1 MIESQVRAEYD
12 FDAQPGSGELSI
24 KANEILTVVRDGID
38 GGWMEGRNAKGQLG
52 LFPESYVS
60 RISPSPAPASAP
72 PSTAP
77 PPLPATVSNLPSYSV
92 PPGEGWDDYPMPSF
106 PPPQKVSPH
115 QQQSVPPPS
124 HASTRYDDDFD
135 DDWTDEDEE
144 QEARASISIHEDV
157 TQHPSTHPKHQ
168 QSRSRSQ
175 SRATAT
181 SGGSRTDISTDDEGG
196 LQSHSSTAQ
205 TLSTP
210 LRKGTLKEHSNLG
223 VNNQRAVSRSRSVG
237 ADTMTSTGHR
247 AGSGGAG
254 GAGAA
259 SRMKNINRFSNF
271 VKTGMESYILAASR
285 MTSPAHERHEIIDT
299 PQGIEWAPIQQHYTC
314 TVDNP
319 KKESKL
325 KGLKSFIAYSVTS
338 SLNGIQVSRRYKHFD
353 WLHEQLSQKYIL
365 IPIPPLPEKQ
375 VSGRYEEELIE
386 HRKNI
391 LMLWVAKIC
400 RHPVLSK
407 SDVWMHFLTCT
418 DEKRWKVG
426 KRAAEKDEYVGGNFF
441 HCLTVPDQPLDV
453 SMVERKVDN
462 FQRCVR
468 CLDDSVKVMYDRIHE
483 TQKRMTGPYKANWQK
498 LAAAFSGLGQSF
510 EMDATPHNQQVTA
523 ALKETAHV
531 YHKIGDLH
539 DEQSKNDCE
548 PFLDSLYAYK
558 GLLSA
563 MPDIVNVHK
572 NALAKLR
579 ENERLSIEGKLS
591 QSEADKIKQRVDVT
605 SYAMIA
611 EINHQNK
618 ERVDDFKK
626 MMHAY
631 LTEQAAFYRN
641 ISDQLSHLAKE
652 FA

>member
-24 KANEILTVVRDGID
+24 KANEVLTVIRQGID
-38 GGWMEGRNAKGQLG
+38 GGWMEGRNSKGELG
-52 LFPESYVS
+52 LFPESYVTK
-60 RISPSPAPASAP
+60 ISPTPAPASAP

-77 PPLPATVSNLPSYSV
+77 PPLPATVTNLPSYSV
-92 PPGEGWDDYPMPSF
+92 PPGDIWDDFPVPSF
-106 PPPQKVSPH
+106 PPPQKVQPH
-115 QQQSVPPPS
+115 HQQSVPPPS
-124 HASTRYDDDFD
+124 QACTRYDDDFD

-157 TQHPSTHPKHQ
+157 TQHPALLKQ
-168 QSRSRSQ
+168 QQHSRSRSQ

-181 SGGSRTDISTDDEGG
+181 SGGSRTDISTDDEGA
-196 LQSHSSTAQ
+196 LQSHSSGAHTA
-205 TLSTP
+205 P
-210 LRKGTLKEHSNLG
+210 LRKSTIKDHTNLG
-223 VNNQRAVSRSRSVG
+223 VNQRAVSRSRSVG
-237 ADTMTSTGHR
+237 ADQMASTGHR

-254 GAGAA
+254 SGAGGA

-285 MTSPAHERHEIIDT
+285 MTTPAHERHEIVDT
-299 PQGIEWAPIQQHYTC
+299 STGVEWTPIQQYYSC

-391 LMLWVAKIC
+391 LQLWVTKIC

-407 SDVWMHFLTCT
+407 SDVWMHFITCT

-441 HCLTVPDQPLDV
+441 HCLTVPEQPLDV
-453 SMVERKVDN
+453 TVVERKIDG
-462 FQRCVR
+462 FQKCVK

-483 TQKRMTGPYKANWQK
+483 TQKRMSGPYKANWQK

-510 EMDATPHNQQVTA
+510 EMDANQHNQQVTA

-531 YHKIGDLH
+531 YHKIGDQH
-539 DEQSKNDCE
+539 DEQPKKDCE
-548 PFLDSLYAYK
+548 PLLDSLYAYK
-558 GLLSA
+558 GLLSS
-563 MPDIVNVHK
+563 MPDIVNVHR

-579 ENERLSIEGKLS
+579 ENERLSIEGKLN

-618 ERVDDFKK
+618 ERVDDFKR

-641 ISDQLSHLAKE
+641 ISDQLSHLAE
-652 FA
+652 QFA

>member
-1 MIESQVRAEYD
+1 MWDENSLRSACLCSTSPAIDDHEFAFLQCSAWKRRLGRLSCAFFPSSDQTRSSPATLHSPPSQVSSQV
-12 FDAQPGSGELSI
+12 F
-24 KANEILTVVRDGID
+24 
-38 GGWMEGRNAKGQLG
+38 
-52 LFPESYVS
+52 
-60 RISPSPAPASAP
+60 
-72 PSTAP
+72 
-77 PPLPATVSNLPSYSV
+77 
-92 PPGEGWDDYPMPSF
+92 
-106 PPPQKVSPH
+106 
-115 QQQSVPPPS
+115 
-124 HASTRYDDDFD
+124 DDFD

-144 QEARASISIHEDV
+144 GQDHA
-157 TQHPSTHPKHQ
+157 
-168 QSRSRSQ
+168 
-175 SRATAT
+175 
-181 SGGSRTDISTDDEGG
+181 
-196 LQSHSSTAQ
+196 
-205 TLSTP
+205 
-210 LRKGTLKEHSNLG
+210 SNLG
-223 VNNQRAVSRSRSVG
+223 VNQRAVSRSRSVG
-237 ADTMTSTGHR
+237 ADTMASTGQRSGH
-247 AGSGGAG
+247 AGANANAG
-254 GAGAA
+254 GA

-285 MTSPAHERHEIIDT
+285 MTSPPSEQHTITET
-299 PQGIEWAPIQQHYTC
+299 PQGIEWAPIQQYYSC

-338 SLNGIQVSRRYKHFD
+338 SLNGVQVYRRYKHFD
-353 WLHEQLSQKYIL
+353 WLHEQLSQKYVL

-391 LMLWVAKIC
+391 LQLWVTKIC

-407 SDVWMHFLTCT
+407 SDVWIHFITCT

-441 HCLTVPDQPLDV
+441 HCLTVPHENLDISV
-453 SMVERKVDN
+453 VERRVDG

-468 CLDDSVKVMYDRIHE
+468 TMDDSVKVMYDRVHE
-483 TQKRMTGPYKANWQK
+483 TQKRMSGPYKANWQK
-498 LAAAFSGLGQSF
+498 MAAAFSGLGQSF
-510 EMDATPHNQQVTA
+510 EMDANAHNQHVTL

-539 DEQSKNDCE
+539 DEQSKKDCE
-548 PFLDSLYAYK
+548 PLLDSLYAYK
-558 GLLSA
+558 GLLSS

-579 ENERLSIEGKLS
+579 ENERLSVEGKLS
-591 QSEADKIKQRVDVT
+591 QTEADKIKQRVDVT

-618 ERVDDFKK
+618 ERVEDFKH

-641 ISDQLSHLAKE
+641 ISDQLANLAKQY
-652 FA
+652 A

>member
-24 KANEILTVVRDGID
+24 KANEVLTVIRQGID
-38 GGWMEGRNAKGQLG
+38 GGWMEGRNSKGELG
-52 LFPESYVS
+52 LFPESYVTK
-60 RISPSPAPASAP
+60 ISPTPAPASAP

-77 PPLPATVSNLPSYSV
+77 PPLPATVTNLPSYSV
-92 PPGEGWDDYPMPSF
+92 PPGDIWDDFPVPSF
-106 PPPQKVSPH
+106 PPPQKVQPH
-115 QQQSVPPPS
+115 HQQSVPPPS
-124 HASTRYDDDFD
+124 QACTRYDDDFD

-144 QEARASISIHEDV
+144 QDH
-157 TQHPSTHPKHQ
+157 T
-168 QSRSRSQ
+168 
-175 SRATAT
+175 
-181 SGGSRTDISTDDEGG
+181 
-196 LQSHSSTAQ
+196 
-205 TLSTP
+205 
-210 LRKGTLKEHSNLG
+210 NLG
-223 VNNQRAVSRSRSVG
+223 VNQRAVSRSRSVG
-237 ADTMTSTGHR
+237 ADQMASTGHR

-254 GAGAA
+254 SGAGGA

-285 MTSPAHERHEIIDT
+285 MTTPAHERHEIVDT
-299 PQGIEWAPIQQHYTC
+299 STGVEWTPIQQYYSC

-391 LMLWVAKIC
+391 LQLWVTKIC

-407 SDVWMHFLTCT
+407 SDVWMHFITCT

-441 HCLTVPDQPLDV
+441 HCLTVPEQPLDV
-453 SMVERKVDN
+453 TVVERKIDG
-462 FQRCVR
+462 FQKCVK

-483 TQKRMTGPYKANWQK
+483 TQKRMSGPYKANWQK

-510 EMDATPHNQQVTA
+510 EMDANQHNQQVTA

-531 YHKIGDLH
+531 YHKIGDQH
-539 DEQSKNDCE
+539 DEQPKKDCE
-548 PFLDSLYAYK
+548 PLLDSLYAYK
-558 GLLSA
+558 GLLSS
-563 MPDIVNVHK
+563 MPDIVNVHR

-579 ENERLSIEGKLS
+579 ENERLSIEGKLN

-618 ERVDDFKK
+618 ERVDDFKR

-641 ISDQLSHLAKE
+641 ISDQLSHLAE
-652 FA
+652 QFA